1 MLQPQITI
9 TPAAEMFIRRMVRF
23 SETPTGGFK
32 LSVAPGGCSGYS
44 SEFSVEARPAPGE
57 SECAVGGLRLFLNAE
72 SRLLLDGM
80 TMDFAETPLQS
91 GLVFSKPGAAACAC
105 STADAGAPQR
115 PAEAAVSL
123 SSIKRR

>member
-9 TPAAEMFIRRMVRF
+9 TPAAEKFIRRMVRF
-23 SETPTGGFK
+23 SETPAGGFK

-44 SEFSVEARPAPGE
+44 SEFSVEAAPGAASAKWPSTVAPLPE
-57 SECAVGGLRLFLNAE
+57 RREPPAAGRHDDGLCRDAAAVGPGLQQARCRGLRL
-72 SRLLLDGM
+72 
-80 TMDFAETPLQS
+80 LQ
-91 GLVFSKPGAAACAC
+91 PTAA
-105 STADAGAPQR
+105 APQR